1 MKILS
6 TIWHD
11 IRSGDYID
19 VYITILA
26 VFTLG
31 ILNILG
37 EAPADWL
44 NSVILGALGVLGISA
59 LRSAHHFQQITSMMS
74 SSRQLFQNIF
84 PDSLHADLVAS
95 EELWFVGVSLTRTI
109 KTYYADL
116 ENHLREGHLIK
127 VLLVHPDGAAVE
139 MAESRVYGRSNVAR
153 AKADIHAVLEDL
165 CRLKIIATEKMLIR
179 TIQNPLTFGAVAVN
193 PESLHGALYLEHYSY
208 QMTGGSVPK
217 FVLREAYDEW
227 YGFFRDEMRNLWA
240 HGADWE
246 GEQAVS

>member
-6 TIWHD
+6 TIWND

-26 VFTLG
+26 VFTLC

-59 LRSAHHFQQITSMMS
+59 LRSAHHFQQITSLMS
-74 SSRQLFQNIF
+74 SSRQLFQNTF
-84 PDSLHADLVAS
+84 PSSLHDELVAS
-95 EELWFVGVSLTRTI
+95 DELWFVGVSLTRTI

-116 ENHLREGHLIK
+116 ETHLRKGHLIK
-127 VLLVHPDGAAVE
+127 VLLVHPEGAAVE

-153 AKADIHAVLEDL
+153 AKADIRAVLEDL
-165 CRLKIIATEKMLIR
+165 CRLKTIAPEKMLIR
-179 TIQNPLTFGAVAVN
+179 TIQNPLAFGAVAIN

-227 YGFFRDEMRNLWA
+227 YDFFRDEMRNLWE
-240 HGADWE
+240 HGVEWT
-246 GEQAVS
+246 GEQVVS